1 MQICFMTSFAALNDS
16 LVSNTLGVG
25 ERHTASGV
33 TVKRPEMMAKSM
45 SLPPIAPTLT
55 KDAEVSECLKC

>member
-1 MQICFMTSFAALNDS
+1 MTIFAALNDS
-16 LVSNTLGVG
+16 LVSNTLGVP
-25 ERHTASGV
+25 ERHTTSGV

-55 KDAEVSECLKC
+55 KEAEVSKYLIGIGSVY